1 MRDLLKPLQVYVV
14 EDSTVIRRL
23 LAAAIAAAG
32 GKLIGYSADA
42 DKAISDLTALRAD
55 LVVVD
60 IALRSGTGFDVLET
74 LQRLDP
80 KPAPIKVVLTNH
92 ASDEYRQVSF
102 HLGANGFFDKATQTS
117 ELLTLISALA
127 TEKRSR
133 EILAHAPAPH
143 VPKTESLH

>member
-23 LAAAIAAAG
+23 LASAIAAAG
-32 GKLIGYSADA
+32 GELIGYSADA
-42 DKAISDLTALRAD
+42 DKAISDLTALRPD
-55 LVVVD
+55 LVVID
-60 IALRSGTGFDVLET
+60 IALRTGTGFDVLEA

-92 ASDEYRQVSF
+92 ASPEYRQVSL

-127 TEKRSR
+127 MEKRNGA
-133 EILAHAPAPH
+133 ILARAPAPH
-143 VPKTESLH
+143 MPKSDSLH

>member
-1 MRDLLKPLQVYVV
+1 MRDFLKPLQVYLV

-23 LAAAIAAAG
+23 LASGIASAG
-32 GKLIGYSADA
+32 GQFIGYSADA
-42 DKAISDLTALRAD
+42 QKAIADLAALRPD
-55 LVVVD
+55 LIIID
-60 IALRSGTGFDVLET
+60 IALQTGTGFDVLEA
-74 LQRLDP
+74 LQKLDP

-92 ASDEYRQVSF
+92 ASPEYRQVSF

-133 EILAHAPAPH
+133 AIVARAPARHDPDS
-143 VPKTESLH
+143 ESLH

>member
-23 LAAAIAAAG
+23 LASAIAAAG
-32 GKLIGYSADA
+32 AELIGYSADA
-42 DKAISDLTALRAD
+42 KTAIANLTALRPD

-60 IALRSGTGFDVLET
+60 IALRSGTGFDVLEA
-74 LQRLDP
+74 LQKLDP

-92 ASDEYRQVSF
+92 ASPEYQQVSF
-102 HLGANGFFDKATQTS
+102 HMGANGFFDKATQTS

-127 TEKRSR
+127 TEKQRR
-133 EILAHAPAPH
+133 AIVARAPARQDPDS
-143 VPKTESLH
+143 ESLH

>member
-1 MRDLLKPLQVYVV
+1 MRDFVKPLQVYIV

-23 LAAAIAAAG
+23 LASRIAEAG
-32 GKLIGYSADA
+32 GELIGWSADA
-42 DKAISDLTALRAD
+42 EKATSDLTTLRPD

-60 IALRSGTGFDVLET
+60 ISLRTGTGFDVLEA
-74 LQRLDP
+74 LQKLEP

-92 ASDEYRQVSF
+92 VRPEYRQVSF
-102 HLGANGFFDKATQTS
+102 RLGANGFFDKGTQTS

-133 EILAHAPAPH
+133 AIVARAPPRH
-143 VPKTESLH
+143 DPEGESLH